1 MTRSNRDQPT
11 LSTETS
17 RAPQGTQG
25 TQSTQST
32 QSTHQTE
39 ATGRVMPG
47 DASAYQAPDTR
58 RTLRQILSA
67 DECLVAASVFDAASA
82 RLARHIGAEVGVLG
96 GSAAAQVVLGVP
108 DIVLLTASD
117 LVEQSR
123 RICRTGCV
131 HLIVD
136 ADHGY
141 GNALNVMRT
150 ISDLQA
156 AGVAATCLE
165 DSRLPKEHGSG
176 PQQALVSME
185 EGCQKMRAALHARGD
200 GPMLILG
207 RTNAIDSTGIDD
219 AIARL
224 QAYESVG
231 VDALFVPYLKQRDDL
246 ERIASAV
253 RSTLVVAG
261 AHASLFD
268 PAWLAQMGVRVWM
281 WGHQPLAVATAE
293 LLRAMQSAQN
303 GMPASELLN
312 EDARRASKLATAS
325 QAYEGLTDQ
334 FLR

>member
-1 MTRSNRDQPT
+1 MTRSHRDQPI
-11 LSTETS
+11 LSTDTS
-17 RAPQGTQG
+17 RASQGK
-25 TQSTQST
+25 
-32 QSTHQTE
+32 HQT
-39 ATGRVMPG
+39 
-47 DASAYQAPDTR
+47 PDKR
-58 RTLRQILSA
+58 RTLREILGS

-82 RLARHIGAEVGVLG
+82 RLARHIGSEVGVLG

-150 ISDLQA
+150 VADLQA
-156 AGVAATCLE
+156 AGVAAACLE

-176 PQQALVSME
+176 PQQALASVH
-185 EGCQKMRAALHARGD
+185 EGRQKMRAALQARGD

-207 RTNAIDSTGIDD
+207 RTNAIESTGIDD
-219 AIARL
+219 AITRM
-224 QAYESVG
+224 QVYESAG

-246 ERIASAV
+246 ERIASAT
-253 RSTLVVAG
+253 RLPLILAG
-261 AHASLFD
+261 AHACLFD
-268 PAWLAQMGVRVWM
+268 PVWLAQMRVRIWM
-281 WGHQPLAVATAE
+281 WGHQPLAVATAA
-293 LLRAMQSAQN
+293 LLHAMQSAQA
-303 GMPASELLN
+303 GVPASELLN
-312 EDARRASKLATAS
+312 EDTVRISKLATAS
-325 QAYEGLTDQ
+325 QVYEGLTDQ